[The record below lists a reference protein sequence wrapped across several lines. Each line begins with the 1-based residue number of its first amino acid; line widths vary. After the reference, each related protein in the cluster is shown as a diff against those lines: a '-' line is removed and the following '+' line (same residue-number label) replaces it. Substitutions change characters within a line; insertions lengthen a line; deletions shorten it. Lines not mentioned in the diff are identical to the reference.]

1 MNGLGT
7 KYNGTSTVNS
17 IDNNSGSSNLR
28 FKIIVITIFFLV
40 LAFILVFLGN
50 NYLRS
55 SKTITSEKTPQTLV
69 TPIITI
75 APKEELSHFLYTYE
89 KNMLIAF
96 NYPSYANVEVNE
108 DNRLKI
114 IQVIK
119 LDGRESL
126 NDMFLFSITIE
137 KNTNKLTLDEVF
149 NTTISDSDKPSKKIF
164 TLNQIKGF
172 QYSHQNENAYIFN
185 IVLYVTQEYIYSFSI
200 TGEGSEEASNKIFE
214 KILNSVTI
222 PHSI

>member
-1 MNGLGT
+1 
-7 KYNGTSTVNS
+7 
-17 IDNNSGSSNLR
+17 
-28 FKIIVITIFFLV
+28 
-40 LAFILVFLGN
+40 
-50 NYLRS
+50 
-55 SKTITSEKTPQTLV
+55 
-69 TPIITI
+69 
-75 APKEELSHFLYTYE
+75 
-89 KNMLIAF
+89 MLIAF